1 MKIVFVIKWY
11 SLYILFVWRIGWVNN
26 SILIFEDVLVSL
38 FYWLGVSG
46 LRVDL
51 LILKF
56 VVDLLKLVYWYLVV
70 MVW

>member
-1 MKIVFVIKWY
+1 MV
-11 SLYILFVWRIGWVNN
+11 R
-26 SILIFEDVLVSL
+26 
-38 FYWLGVSG
+38 

-70 MVW
+70 MVWYMRVLGLSIVNVSVRV